1 MKPASASDHEQQRPH
16 GMNVRD
22 LNTKDVLIQDLWQDS
37 LNDNMGNEKE
47 AKQQYDR
54 IIQSVA
60 RQQAQRRANSLPNP
74 VAKRARI
81 SSRQARNVD
90 SEVEDSE
97 TVSSSNSGSSGN
109 SKFSLQSDSE
119 QSEGG
124 DKASIELIQ
133 NQAVKWMK
141 PGVLSR
147 SLGVSQCVLRN
158 WAKSNLVRTMVS
170 PGGHRLFNI
179 KSVQQHMKAA
189 EGLYGT
195 GKVKAHDQASLAS
208 GQRQIVV
215 YIRLDS
221 NLDHAQLQSASEQI
235 QGELRQ
241 QLQSSCTKNEL
252 QNSLLIFELETVS
265 SRTSERNAGHLADTL
280 GTKRLLQAICNRK
293 NPAGLLVVLRVAD
306 DISCVPSTYSLFML
320 LCRSMG
326 VTVQIIPDLIKS
338 IPN

>member
-22 LNTKDVLIQDLWQDS
+22 LKTKDVLIQDLWQDA
-37 LNDNMGNEKE
+37 LDDNMGNEKE

-60 RQQAQRRANSLPNP
+60 RQQAQRRANSLPKP

-97 TVSSSNSGSSGN
+97 TVSCSNSESSGN

-124 DKASIELIQ
+124 DEASIEL
-133 NQAVKWMK
+133 NQSVKWMK

-189 EGLYGT
+189 EGLNDT
-195 GKVKAHDQASLAS
+195 RKVKAHDQASLAN

-221 NLDHAQLQSASEQI
+221 NLDHAQLQTASEQI
-235 QGELRQ
+235 QAELRQ
-241 QLQSSCTKNEL
+241 QLQSSCTENEL

-293 NPAGLLVVLRVAD
+293 NPAGSLVVLRVAE

-338 IPN
+338 IPS

>member
-1 MKPASASDHEQQRPH
+1 
-16 GMNVRD
+16 V
-22 LNTKDVLIQDLWQDS
+22 
-37 LNDNMGNEKE
+37 
-47 AKQQYDR
+47 
-54 IIQSVA
+54 
-60 RQQAQRRANSLPNP
+60 
-74 VAKRARI
+74 
-81 SSRQARNVD
+81 
-90 SEVEDSE
+90 EVEDSE
-97 TVSSSNSGSSGN
+97 TESSSNSESSGN
-109 SKFSLQSDSE
+109 SKFNLQSDSE

-189 EGLYGT
+189 EGPNDMR
-195 GKVKAHDQASLAS
+195 KVKAHDQASLAS

-221 NLDHAQLQSASEQI
+221 KLDQAQLQAASEQI
-235 QGELRQ
+235 QAQLRQ
-241 QLQSSCTKNEL
+241 QLQSSCTENEL
-252 QNSLLIFELETVS
+252 HNSLLIFELEAVS
-265 SRTSERNAGHLADTL
+265 SRASERNAGHLADTL
-280 GTKRLLQAICNRK
+280 GTKKLLQAICNRK
-293 NPAGLLVVLRVAD
+293 NISPAGLLVILRVAE